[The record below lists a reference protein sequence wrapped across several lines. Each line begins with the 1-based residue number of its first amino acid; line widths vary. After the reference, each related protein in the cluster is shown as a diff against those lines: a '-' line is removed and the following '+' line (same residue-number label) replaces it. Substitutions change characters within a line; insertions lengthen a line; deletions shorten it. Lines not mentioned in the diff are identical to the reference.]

1 MKYAVSKELSKFS
14 IWMWLLL
21 VRVQYKKS
29 VWINWFSES
38 IRSLKIISQTSEQ
51 KVSNLKSS
59 AILSEW
65 CSWNLFLLMGGGGGR
80 TGSSCPRIKTR
91 PEASSFR
98 PAGATTSAWAPS
110 SPSRAARTSIRR
122 WPSVLKAS
130 GCCFVCLFFFGCLI
144 FHEDTLTPRTG
155 SASTNSGAKRSPLGR
170 PITTSCW
177 WTSTNSSRPSGAKE
191 RRRLAF
197 NAFSKR
203 WPSQKSCLDL
213 SPVVELNGPFLF
225 VSFLFCVL
233 VEDGGNCWRR
243 ASAKDWRTLRVG
255 RPGAS
260 AWSRRRWP
268 GPGTKSRARSSK
280 SNDNCPV
287 MS

>member
-1 MKYAVSKELSKFS
+1 MSSDKAAAGGFQFPACWSDDVRMGALFAQPRSENVNPQVSECFEGVG
-14 IWMWLLL
+14 LL
-21 VRVQYKKS
+21 
-29 VWINWFSES
+29 F
-38 IRSLKIISQTSEQ
+38 
-51 KVSNLKSS
+51 
-59 AILSEW
+59 
-65 CSWNLFLLMGGGGGR
+65 
-80 TGSSCPRIKTR
+80 
-91 PEASSFR
+91 
-98 PAGATTSAWAPS
+98 
-110 SPSRAARTSIRR
+110 
-122 WPSVLKAS
+122 
-130 GCCFVCLFFFGCLI
+130 CLFVFFGCLI